1 MKNLVLPSLRS
12 FAAIFFP
19 KLCPGCMNPLHE
31 TERVI
36 CWVCQ
41 LSLPQTDHPWD
52 FQNELWEK
60 MNQFGRVERVVS
72 LFDFHKNSRVQSL
85 LHQLKY
91 KGQQEIGEFLGNWIA
106 PQIMASKVFSEV
118 DAVLPLPLHPER
130 FQQRGYNQV
139 QKFSDCLAHH
149 LGLPVV
155 NDLVVRKKK
164 TRPLVKMKNTDRWEE
179 VDNAFAVKGYQNNTF
194 KHFLLVDDVITTGAT
209 LSSCANALLEACGG
223 SISFV
228 ALASRLS

>member
-36 CWVCQ
+36 CWGCQ

-130 FQQRGYNQV
+130 FRQRGYNQV
-139 QKFSDCLAHH
+139 QKF
-149 LGLPVV
+149 
-155 NDLVVRKKK
+155 
-164 TRPLVKMKNTDRWEE
+164 
-179 VDNAFAVKGYQNNTF
+179 
-194 KHFLLVDDVITTGAT
+194 
-209 LSSCANALLEACGG
+209 
-223 SISFV
+223 
-228 ALASRLS
+228 

>member
-1 MKNLVLPSLRS
+1 
-12 FAAIFFP
+12 
-19 KLCPGCMNPLHE
+19 MNPLHE

-36 CWVCQ
+36 CWGCQ

-72 LFDFHKNSRVQSL
+72 LFDFHKNSRVQSF

-130 FQQRGYNQV
+130 LRQRGYNQV

>member
-36 CWVCQ
+36 CWGCQ

-91 KGQQEIGEFLGNWIA
+91 KGQQEIGKFLGNWIA

-130 FQQRGYNQV
+130 FRQRGYNQV

-209 LSSCANALLEACGG
+209 LSSCANALLETCGG